1 MLRFKLFRRVSFF
14 ITLLLIIISSGTIG
28 FMLIEDWN
36 FNDSF
41 FMTIITISTVGFGAV
56 HPLSPNGMI
65 FTSILII
72 SSFGTFAFAINSIT
86 SFLAGGEY
94 KRFLIERKE
103 MKELE
108 KLKNHVIICGFGRV
122 GMQVAMDL
130 KAHET
135 PFVIIENDRE
145 FLSTFENE
153 HDFKILVGD
162 ASQDENLIKAGI
174 HSAKALISCLPKD
187 ADNLYVVLSAKE
199 IKKDLLVISRASNQS
214 TVNKLRIA
222 GAQNVIMPNAI
233 GGSHMASLISTP
245 DVVEFID
252 IIRLQGSQGAN
263 IESIS
268 FNDLPDQFR
277 NKTIGELEA
286 KKITGVTIIGF
297 RAPNGEY
304 FINPDNE
311 IEVVP
316 QSKLFVLGNQ
326 EQIKKFNKLFGI
338 SNG

>member
-1 MLRFKLFRRVSFF
+1 MLRFKLFRRISFF
-14 ITLLLIIISSGTIG
+14 LTLLSIVISSGTVG
-28 FMLIEDWN
+28 FMFIEGWN
-36 FNDSF
+36 FTDSF

-56 HPLSPNGMI
+56 HPLSSNGML
-65 FTSILII
+65 FTSVLII

-94 KRFLIERKE
+94 KKFLIERKE
-103 MKELE
+103 MKELD

-130 KAHET
+130 KAHDT

-145 FLSTFENE
+145 YINNFENE
-153 HDFKILVGD
+153 HDYMVLVGD

-174 HSAKALISCLPKD
+174 HQAKALISCLPKD

-199 IKKDLLVISRASNQS
+199 LKKDLLVISRASNQS

-222 GAQNVIMPNAI
+222 GAQNVIMPNEI

-252 IIRLQGSQGAN
+252 IIRIQGSQGAN

-277 NKTIGELEA
+277 NMTIGELEA

-297 RAPNGEY
+297 RGPDGQY
-304 FINPDNE
+304 IINPDNDT
-311 IEVVP
+311 EVVP

>member
-36 FNDSF
+36 FTDSF

-174 HSAKALISCLPKD
+174 QSAKALISCLPKD